1 MGEIVLENL
10 IDMLMRTAIEHTNA
24 ERAVL
29 MLAHGAE
36 HRIQAEATTGDNAV
50 MVRLRGAWAVPVEVP
65 ESIVQHTARTA
76 EPMILDD
83 GSVENPFSDDA
94 YFRRHRTRSLLCLP
108 LLYRAKHIGV
118 LYLENSLAAH
128 VFTTHRLSILK
139 LLASQVAISLEN
151 SRLCNDLEEREARI
165 RCLVD
170 ANIIGI
176 VFWHLDGRVIDAN
189 DAFLRMLQYDRG
201 DLNAGLRWTDMTP
214 PDWRGA
220 DAAVIEE
227 IKATG
232 TMRPYEKE
240 YFRKDGTRVPVL
252 IGGVAFDGCADQGV
266 DFIVDLTERKQAEE
280 RAREGQHRFLDLV
293 NAIEGIVWE
302 ADAMTFEASF
312 VSKQA
317 ERVLGYPVERWVSE
331 PTFWRDH
338 LHPDDRERTIEFCVK
353 AIAQKRGLDFE
364 YRMIAA
370 DGRIVWLRDLL
381 TLVVES
387 NRATRLRGV
396 MVDITERKRADEEL
410 DRLRQQ
416 LESHNAYLREEV
428 DSALNFGRI
437 VGRSRALRHVLQQVD
452 EVASTGATVLI
463 TGESGTGKE
472 LLAKE
477 IHERGPRSQR
487 PFVRVNCSAIP
498 REMFESEF
506 FGHVRGAFT
515 GAVRDR
521 PGRFQ
526 IADGGTIFL
535 DEIGD
540 LPADLQPK
548 LLRVLQE
555 GEYERV
561 GEDVTRRI
569 DVRVIAA
576 TNQNLVEE
584 VRARRFRQ
592 DLFYR
597 LNVFPLELPPLRAR
611 TGDIPLLAAHAITE
625 VSKRLKMQAPP
636 LTQADAARLQQYDWL
651 GNVRELQNVI
661 ERAVILS
668 KGVRLRL
675 DIALAD
681 ASKTAP
687 TTSASDADMP
697 AVILTDHECRQRE
710 RANLMSAIKRA
721 DGRVY
726 GEGGAAELLGIKPT
740 TLASRLRALKI
751 TIPKPR

>member
-1 MGEIVLENL
+1 
-10 IDMLMRTAIEHTNA
+10 
-24 ERAVL
+24 
-29 MLAHGAE
+29 
-36 HRIQAEATTGDNAV
+36 
-50 MVRLRGAWAVPVEVP
+50 
-65 ESIVQHTARTA
+65 
-76 EPMILDD
+76 
-83 GSVENPFSDDA
+83 
-94 YFRRHRTRSLLCLP
+94 
-108 LLYRAKHIGV
+108 
-118 LYLENSLAAH
+118 
-128 VFTTHRLSILK
+128 
-139 LLASQVAISLEN
+139 
-151 SRLCNDLEEREARI
+151 
-165 RCLVD
+165 
-170 ANIIGI
+170 
-176 VFWHLDGRVIDAN
+176 
-189 DAFLRMLQYDRG
+189 
-201 DLNAGLRWTDMTP
+201 
-214 PDWRGA
+214 
-220 DAAVIEE
+220 
-227 IKATG
+227 
-232 TMRPYEKE
+232 
-240 YFRKDGTRVPVL
+240 
-252 IGGVAFDGCADQGV
+252 
-266 DFIVDLTERKQAEE
+266 
-280 RAREGQHRFLDLV
+280 
-293 NAIEGIVWE
+293 
-302 ADAMTFEASF
+302 
-312 VSKQA
+312 
-317 ERVLGYPVERWVSE
+317 
-331 PTFWRDH
+331 
-338 LHPDDRERTIEFCVK
+338 
-353 AIAQKRGLDFE
+353 
-364 YRMIAA
+364 
-370 DGRIVWLRDLL
+370 
-381 TLVVES
+381 
-387 NRATRLRGV
+387 
-396 MVDITERKRADEEL
+396 
-410 DRLRQQ
+410 
-416 LESHNAYLREEV
+416 
-428 DSALNFGRI
+428 
-437 VGRSRALRHVLQQVD
+437 
-452 EVASTGATVLI
+452 VLI

-477 IHERGPRSQR
+477 IHERGPRSRR

-561 GEDVTRRI
+561 GEDVTRKI

-576 TNQNLVEE
+576 TNQNLAEE

-611 TGDIPLLAAHAITE
+611 TGDIPLLAEHAITE

-636 LTQADAARLQQYDWL
+636 LTQADAARLQQYDWP